1 MAGIEGEALRRAA
14 YRVLRALGRCIDAIL
29 LLVMLGSLAWWV
41 LRAVPEAADSA
52 VSNRLEAVLGPSWAA
67 VRGLAARAGAGTTVA
82 GYDVAPLVIFAVA
95 MLGRN
100 AMNWRLDR
108 LGAAEHRRRATLAL
122 RQTTEIPSH
131 GGPDSIDDDDRAA
144 RLAAA
149 RRVAVAA
156 YTDAKAV
163 LEATKMELT
172 FLSLDVVGSTKM
184 KQGEDPFVIEQAF
197 TDYRRLVERA
207 LKRHAA
213 YKSTWTPDGQMA
225 AFRDPQAAVDCAKE
239 ILSSLPEFNAKVSK
253 MRTPFALR
261 CGANAGVVS
270 TDDAT
275 PMEKISDFSIDVA
288 GHMQKHADVD
298 SLWISADLHA
308 KLTDASGFVP
318 TGGEVDG
325 RDVFAWRRA

>member
-1 MAGIEGEALRRAA
+1 MATFDGEALRRAA
-14 YRVLRALGRCIDAIL
+14 YRVLRGVGRGVDVVL
-29 LLVMLGSLAWWV
+29 LLVMVGSLVWWI
-41 LRAVPEAADSA
+41 LRFVPEAADSA
-52 VSNRLEAVLGPSWAA
+52 ATRRLEEILGPTWAA
-67 VRGLAARAGAGTTVA
+67 VRGLAARAGAGTTV
-82 GYDVAPLVIFAVA
+82 GGHDVAPLVVVAAA
-95 MLGRN
+95 MLARN
-100 AMNWRLDR
+100 ATNWRLDR
-108 LGAAEHRRRATLAL
+108 LGAVEHRRRAKTAMA
-122 RQTTEIPSH
+122 TAA
-131 GGPDSIDDDDRAA
+131 GPADDPEDQAR

-172 FLSLDVVGSTKM
+172 FLSLDVVGSTRM

-197 TDYRRLVERA
+197 TDYRTMIDRA

-225 AFRDPQAAVDCAKE
+225 AFKDAQAAVACAQE
-239 ILSSLPEFNAKVSK
+239 ILSSLPEFNAKVSRLK
-253 MRTPFALR
+253 TPFVLR
-261 CGANAGVVS
+261 CGANVGVVS

-308 KLTDASGFVP
+308 RLTDPAGFAAA
-318 TGGEVDG
+318 GRQVDG
-325 RDVFAWRRA
+325 RDVFSWKRP